1 MKKKFLYSVITT
13 LFTLPAFAED
23 LELDTVTVRSSGF
36 ERKDTET
43 TYASEIHTA
52 KQIAASGASTL
63 FDYLAQR
70 SSLNIS
76 SNFGNKA
83 TPSIN
88 LRGYGAENGY
98 QNVVITV
105 DGQRLNNIDMSP
117 QLLVG
122 IPLASIERIEISKG
136 SGSVLYGDGA
146 TAGAIQIYTKNRNGI
161 SVMASAGNYGQRNHT
176 ASAGFTS
183 EHVDL
188 SANLS
193 HDSHDGFSA
202 KDTTGHR
209 DAYDSNTQQAKL
221 RIKPTEK
228 IAFYAQGSSS
238 NNDLRYPNAMSKSQ
252 FNDDPSQNGRP
263 TRAYNYQK
271 LNSDQWQV
279 GVDYQINTNSS
290 IEITHFREDKASL
303 YPTYQAH
310 YDYEGTRATYKY
322 IDEQLSIIS
331 GFQDFNGAV
340 KTSSDVTKKN
350 NQGLFIATEY
360 KPSQYIKDLTL
371 SAGLR
376 KEQVSYTYAPNAGDT
391 LNRSTHLS
399 AWDIGANY
407 LLTPSL
413 SIFSNYNFAFEAP
426 DINRFFGY
434 DASFTNVIFNGFINP
449 QRARTLNIGLNHTTE
464 SNRLKLTVF
473 RANLNNEIYY
483 DPSVG
488 GVNTNLDK
496 SHKLGI
502 EVQDVYKLNTDIDI
516 GLIYSYI
523 KATIDKEVQD
533 DGTRIINK
541 DLPGAP
547 RQSLVANLN
556 WKVLENTNLNL
567 NHVWR
572 SQAYI
577 YNDFLN
583 NASQKQSRYEST
595 NFSMNYTHKQYTV
608 FIAINNLFEHE
619 NNIQTAVDSLYPVD
633 FVRTWRV
640 GLKADF

>member
-1 MKKKFLYSVITT
+1 MKKKFLCSVIAT
-13 LFTLPAFAED
+13 LCTSPAFAED

-43 TYASEIHTA
+43 TYASEIHTS

-63 FDYLAQR
+63 FDYLAQQ

-76 SNFGNKA
+76 SNFGSKA

-105 DGQRLNNIDMSP
+105 DGQRLNNIDMNP

-122 IPLASIERIEISKG
+122 IPLANIERIEITKG

-146 TAGAIQIYTKNRNGI
+146 TAGAIQIYTKNRNGVSI
-161 SVMASAGNYGQRNHT
+161 MASGGNYGQRNH
-176 ASAGFTS
+176 AISAGLTS
-183 EHVDL
+183 EHIDL
-188 SANLS
+188 SASAS

-202 KDTTGHR
+202 KDRTGHR
-209 DAYDSNTQQAKL
+209 DAYDSETQQAKL
-221 RIKPTEK
+221 RFKPTENLA
-228 IAFYAQGSSS
+228 IYIQGSST
-238 NNDLRYPNAMSKSQ
+238 NNDLRYPNRMTKAQ
-252 FNDDPSQNGRP
+252 FDDKPSQNGRP
-263 TRAYNYQK
+263 ATSYTHQE

-279 GVDYQINTNSS
+279 GADYQINANSS
-290 IEITHFREDKASL
+290 VEVTHFREDKASL
-303 YPTYQAH
+303 YPNYRPH
-310 YDYEGTRATYKY
+310 YDYQGTRATYKY
-322 IDEQLSIIS
+322 SNDQLSIIS

-350 NQGLFIATEY
+350 NQGLFISSEY
-360 KPSQYIKDLTL
+360 KPEQYIKDLTL
-371 SAGLR
+371 SAGVR
-376 KEQVSYTYAPNAGDT
+376 KEQVSYTYTPTGGDT
-391 LNRSTHLS
+391 LNRSINLS

-413 SIFSNYNFAFEAP
+413 SVFSNYNYAFEAP

-434 DASFTNVIFNGFINP
+434 DALFNVVFNGFINP
-449 QRARTLNIGLNHTTE
+449 QKVRTLNVGLNHTTA

-483 DPSVG
+483 DPSVL

-496 SHKLGI
+496 SHKIGV
-502 EVQDVYKLNTDIDI
+502 EVQDVYKLNNELDV
-516 GLIYSYI
+516 GLIYSYT

-533 DGTRIINK
+533 DGTRIRNK

-556 WKVLENTNLNL
+556 WKIFTNTNVNL

-595 NFSMNYTHKQYTV
+595 NLSLNFTHHQYTV
-608 FIAINNLFEHE
+608 FAAINNLFEHA
-619 NNIQTAVDSLYPVD
+619 NNIQTDVDALYPVD